1 MSPHLTDW
9 TPDHAQATAFAGGVR
24 NMGEQHWRAITS
36 CRELTLR
43 SGSLPSLDELVA
55 FSGLTD
61 EQLRRLFGDV
71 HSLLPAIA
79 GLSGCLPES
88 LP

>member
-1 MSPHLTDW
+1 MNPHLTDW
-9 TPDHAQATAFAGGVR
+9 TPEDAQATAFEGGVR
-24 NMGEQHWRAITS
+24 KMGEQHWRAITS

-43 SGSLPSLDELVA
+43 TGTLPSLDELVA

-61 EQLRRLFGDV
+61 EQLRRLFGAV
-71 HSLLPAIA
+71 HYLLPAIA
-79 GLSGCLPES
+79 GLSGRLPKS